1 MPYVT
6 RPDSIGA
13 KAASQSDELVR
24 PLQPEKSWLVSHE
37 PRHLNP
43 ATASSAVTVV
53 GIDSRN
59 VAVMSR

>member
-1 MPYVT
+1 MPGGDNS
-6 RPDSIGA
+6 DSICDEI
-13 KAASQSDELVR
+13 ASPRDELVR